1 MNKYSKQSATVNDV
15 GRLWKSTQHSYRQ
28 FTDITTPFS
37 RNFPGQKY
45 QVPRFS
51 RNRCIF
57 PDFSSAIFP
66 RLTVSRHCKQ
76 HLTTHVTGTCCYWLN
91 CTNKR
96 PNLTWLTTLLK
107 CLDVPTKVGLL
118 LVNRH
123 NWRAPWK
130 NRISSTTMKLRKSLV
145 KPVMRPNISS
155 CLVLPPEIVMYD
167 AFNERP
173 PIYASTDICVVV
185 HDDTRWKNRTT
196 RYNCRFSAVSLA
208 LQVIFVRRKRALI
221 YALCMIISGGRTK
234 QHVIIGFGELAA
246 VD

>member
-1 MNKYSKQSATVNDV
+1 MSAAKQLSTNMNKYNKQSATVNDV

-28 FTDITTPFS
+28 FTDSTTPFS

-76 HLTTHVTGTCCYWLN
+76 HLPTHVTGTYCYWVS

-173 PIYASTDICVVV
+173 PIYALS
-185 HDDTRWKNRTT
+185 
-196 RYNCRFSAVSLA
+196 
-208 LQVIFVRRKRALI
+208 
-221 YALCMIISGGRTK
+221 CMTIPGGRTE
-234 QHVIIGFGELAA
+234 QLDIIAGFLPCHWLYKWFSSGENVHWYMRCAW
-246 VD
+246 